1 MTIKIT
7 KQHIKNSGTI
17 TTNSASNMIKQ
28 DLLIQFCTD
37 PIAVIEHMT
46 GDDMGSR
53 SGRDYTS
60 IFTDPEDWNWEY
72 NRQLSQIEL
81 HHISPEDQ
89 KTAQLVREH
98 WEDVLIIKRM
108 RGEQFTNWEQD
119 LSEYLAITRQNQCR
133 VQHLKQFC
141 KLSVFYSEYCAVTEL
156 LDSYPKPR
164 KLTTTNIFD
173 NSYQVNELKYIR
185 DIAENASHKR
195 NQLRF
200 FFEDVKGELYVWC
213 PQNSDYAKPM
223 LEMLWQGYQKCKYR
237 ISPSYIYDREINLVY
252 DLKPVKQ

>member
-28 DLLIQFCTD
+28 DHTIQFCTD

-72 NRQLSQIEL
+72 NRQLSQIEH

-108 RGEQFTNWEQD
+108 RGEPFTNWEQD

-141 KLSVFYSEYCAVTEL
+141 KLSVFYAEYCAVTEL
-156 LDSYPKPR
+156 LDTYPKPR
-164 KLTTTNIFD
+164 KQPTTNIFD
-173 NSYQVNELKYIR
+173 NAYQFNELKYIR

-200 FFEDVKGELYVWC
+200 FFEDIKGELYVWC

-252 DLKPVKQ
+252 DLKPVQ

>member
-7 KQHIKNSGTI
+7 KQMIKNSGTI
-17 TTNSASNMIKQ
+17 SVNSTPKQ
-28 DLLIQFCTD
+28 DHTIQFCTD

-60 IFTDPEDWNWEY
+60 IFTDPEDWTQEY
-72 NRQLSQIEL
+72 NRQLSQIEH
-81 HHISPEDQ
+81 HHISKQDL

-108 RGEQFTNWEQD
+108 RGEQFTPWEQD

-141 KLSVFYSEYCAVTEL
+141 KLSVFYSEYRAVTEL

-164 KLTTTNIFD
+164 KQTTTNIFD
-173 NSYQVNELKYIR
+173 DSYQVNELKYIR

-237 ISPSYIYDREINLVY
+237 ISPSTCYDREINLIY
-252 DLKPVKQ
+252 DLKPVQR